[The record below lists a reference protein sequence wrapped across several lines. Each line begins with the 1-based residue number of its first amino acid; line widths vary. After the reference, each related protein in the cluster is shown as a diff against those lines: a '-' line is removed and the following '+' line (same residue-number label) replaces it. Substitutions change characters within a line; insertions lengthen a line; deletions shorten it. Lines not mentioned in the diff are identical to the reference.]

1 MTPQDNILPLSQS
14 LDEASSEA
22 QSSDDDDSYTTTTM
36 STVSLPSGPT
46 SKTIIG
52 YFPSWQWYDRQKLAA
67 PMNFD
72 FTKITRINF
81 AFFQTNEEG
90 KVWGTDTWA
99 DPNLLFGPYD
109 WNPGEN
115 ATNEYCSW
123 DGPDLKNCQHHKYEE
138 GLISLVHEAGKTI
151 YPSLGGW
158 SLSDPFP
165 VMAANEVSRSNFVS
179 NCIKLVLEYGF
190 DGIDIDWEYPGYEDH
205 SGKPEDTQ
213 SYNLLIRDLRMSL
226 DELEQETGKKY
237 GLTAAMPC
245 GTSNIAN
252 IDIATIAQYLDEF
265 NLMTYDFFGS
275 WSPTTGSNA
284 PVYDQDWGDEDVKHF
299 SVDGCVRAFLNEG
312 VSRSAIN
319 IGLPF
324 YGRSFK
330 DAKALNETHG
340 GNDLDTWFVD
350 DGSPQYFNIIN
361 KLPNLTSVRHELTQT
376 QYAYKETGGL
386 VSYDDEQA
394 ICDKAEYCLEQN
406 LNGFIIWEM
415 TGDLMA
421 DLSTPLLDAVLNKLD
436 NPRLDCISLAYDP
449 TTIND
454 YLLRVETNAYNPDP
468 VATMPS
474 QTSLDSDVQLTC
486 PPDKTG
492 PMQYDGCSGYYQ
504 CVFGVVAGGVIPC
517 TSGSLFDEISMLCL
531 PSETVPLCSVL
542 EKAQHSG
549 TKTSGL
555 QTSAPSQRPQESPTL
570 NPVFDSNVILN
581 DYELHTE
588 TPISSP
594 SSAVLAT
601 FATTPEQNSIDV
613 ISQNIECPDEFTG
626 LVPWNQCSIYF
637 YCLMGIPY
645 PPIIQCE
652 AGKLFDIELK
662 SCLDSSQ
669 VTCLPSTEDKN
680 LMNANSYSPEE
691 NSFSSSVHMGI
702 SNMMATNIQV
712 ETSTE
717 KPRTGLIVGIMI
729 LSCGSL
735 VFILFVLAK
744 WRQNCSST
752 ESFGEV

>member
-1 MTPQDNILPLSQS
+1 
-14 LDEASSEA
+14 
-22 QSSDDDDSYTTTTM
+22 
-36 STVSLPSGPT
+36 
-46 SKTIIG
+46 
-52 YFPSWQWYDRQKLAA
+52 
-67 PMNFD
+67 
-72 FTKITRINF
+72 
-81 AFFQTNEEG
+81 
-90 KVWGTDTWA
+90 
-99 DPNLLFGPYD
+99 
-109 WNPGEN
+109 
-115 ATNEYCSW
+115 
-123 DGPDLKNCQHHKYEE
+123 
-138 GLISLVHEAGKTI
+138 
-151 YPSLGGW
+151 
-158 SLSDPFP
+158 
-165 VMAANEVSRSNFVS
+165 
-179 NCIKLVLEYGF
+179 
-190 DGIDIDWEYPGYEDH
+190 
-205 SGKPEDTQ
+205 
-213 SYNLLIRDLRMSL
+213 
-226 DELEQETGKKY
+226 
-237 GLTAAMPC
+237 
-245 GTSNIAN
+245 
-252 IDIATIAQYLDEF
+252 
-265 NLMTYDFFGS
+265 
-275 WSPTTGSNA
+275 
-284 PVYDQDWGDEDVKHF
+284 
-299 SVDGCVRAFLNEG
+299 
-312 VSRSAIN
+312 
-319 IGLPF
+319 
-324 YGRSFK
+324 
-330 DAKALNETHG
+330 
-340 GNDLDTWFVD
+340 
-350 DGSPQYFNIIN
+350 
-361 KLPNLTSVRHELTQT
+361 
-376 QYAYKETGGL
+376 
-386 VSYDDEQA
+386 
-394 ICDKAEYCLEQN
+394 
-406 LNGFIIWEM
+406 
-415 TGDLMA
+415 
-421 DLSTPLLDAVLNKLD
+421 
-436 NPRLDCISLAYDP
+436 
-449 TTIND
+449 
-454 YLLRVETNAYNPDP
+454 
-468 VATMPS
+468 
-474 QTSLDSDVQLTC
+474 
-486 PPDKTG
+486 
-492 PMQYDGCSGYYQ
+492 MQYDGCSGYYQ

-555 QTSAPSQRPQESPTL
+555 QTSAPSQRPQESPSL

-601 FATTPEQNSIDV
+601 FVTTPEQNSIDV

>member
-1 MTPQDNILPLSQS
+1 
-14 LDEASSEA
+14 
-22 QSSDDDDSYTTTTM
+22 
-36 STVSLPSGPT
+36 
-46 SKTIIG
+46 
-52 YFPSWQWYDRQKLAA
+52 
-67 PMNFD
+67 
-72 FTKITRINF
+72 
-81 AFFQTNEEG
+81 
-90 KVWGTDTWA
+90 
-99 DPNLLFGPYD
+99 
-109 WNPGEN
+109 
-115 ATNEYCSW
+115 
-123 DGPDLKNCQHHKYEE
+123 
-138 GLISLVHEAGKTI
+138 
-151 YPSLGGW
+151 
-158 SLSDPFP
+158 
-165 VMAANEVSRSNFVS
+165 
-179 NCIKLVLEYGF
+179 
-190 DGIDIDWEYPGYEDH
+190 
-205 SGKPEDTQ
+205 
-213 SYNLLIRDLRMSL
+213 
-226 DELEQETGKKY
+226 
-237 GLTAAMPC
+237 MPC

-601 FATTPEQNSIDV
+601 FVTTPEQNSIDV